1 MLNYLKKFTVDIFPS
16 VAATVIGAYIV
27 NHYIV
32 SRPGTDAPAAAVSAA
47 DSKGKTKPTTDA
59 NPEGTTTVSNL
70 PAAGV
75 KAKGIS
81 EKAIMEKNAAEQR
94 PAVAEKAQ
102 DKTDAKADAA
112 KAKADAA
119 KAETAK
125 AETAKADAKTDTRH
139 DAKSAETAAPREKEK
154 IRVVL
159 PSPIQPAASSAQ
171 PAAPAAAAP
180 APLAPAEIAATPAQ
194 EERRDANDLARAAIE
209 RLRSNGEGS
218 ARAPE
223 VARIPD
229 APKETSR
236 AETPKAEAP
245 KAESPRVAAAP
256 TLRPLPPPV
265 MISAPPIAGEPY
277 GQTTPQRPPYAAN
290 ADDPR
295 RPTPPAEIPLSR
307 PLDLRAEAA
316 EPSVRQRTEAA
327 AEEVLSTA
335 KSLFHAVLP
344 K

>member
-32 SRPGTDAPAAAVSAA
+32 SRPSAVAPAAAVSTADPRGKAKAA
-47 DSKGKTKPTTDA
+47 TDA
-59 NPEGTTTVSNL
+59 NPEGTTAVSNL

-75 KAKGIS
+75 KARGIS
-81 EKAIMEKNAAEQR
+81 EKAVMEKNAAEQR
-94 PAVAEKAQ
+94 PAVAEKVQ
-102 DKTDAKADAA
+102 EKAG
-112 KAKADAA
+112 AKADAA

-125 AETAKADAKTDTRH
+125 AETAKAETAKAETAKADAKTDAKH
-139 DAKSAETAAPREKEK
+139 DAKSTETAAPREKEK

-159 PSPIQPAASSAQ
+159 PSPIQPAASASA
-171 PAAPAAAAP
+171 PVVAAPNPVAPVETAAAP
-180 APLAPAEIAATPAQ
+180 APVQ

-209 RLRSNGEGS
+209 RLRLNGES
-218 ARAPE
+218 SPRAPE

-229 APKETSR
+229 APKE
-236 AETPKAEAP
+236 APKAEAP

-256 TLRPLPPPV
+256 ALRPLPPPV
-265 MISAPPIAGEPY
+265 MISAPPTAGEPY
-277 GQTTPQRPPYAAN
+277 GQAVPQRPPYAADG
-290 ADDPR
+290 AR

-307 PLDLRAEAA
+307 PLDLRAELA
-316 EPSVRQRTEAA
+316 EPSVRERTTAA

>member
-32 SRPGTDAPAAAVSAA
+32 SRPSADAPAAAVSAA
-47 DSKGKTKPTTDA
+47 DPKGKAKAATDA
-59 NPEGTTTVSNL
+59 NPEGTTAVSNL

-75 KAKGIS
+75 KARGIS
-81 EKAIMEKNAAEQR
+81 EKAVTEKNAAEQR
-94 PAVAEKAQ
+94 PAVAEKVQ
-102 DKTDAKADAA
+102 EKAG
-112 KAKADAA
+112 AKADAA
-119 KAETAK
+119 KAEAIKVETVK
-125 AETAKADAKTDTRH
+125 ADAKADAKH
-139 DAKSAETAAPREKEK
+139 DAKSTETAAPREKEK

-159 PSPIQPAASSAQ
+159 PSPIQPAASTSA
-171 PAAPAAAAP
+171 PVAAAPNPVAPVETAAAP
-180 APLAPAEIAATPAQ
+180 APAQ

-209 RLRSNGEGS
+209 RLRLNGEGS

-229 APKETSR
+229 TPKEAPR
-236 AETPKAEAP
+236 AEAP
-245 KAESPRVAAAP
+245 KAETPKVESPRIAAAP
-256 TLRPLPPPV
+256 ALRPLPPPV
-265 MISAPPIAGEPY
+265 MISTPPTAGEPY
-277 GQTTPQRPPYAAN
+277 GQAVPQRSPYAADG
-290 ADDPR
+290 AR

-307 PLDLRAEAA
+307 PLDLRAELA
-316 EPSVRQRTEAA
+316 EPSVRERTTAA

>member
-32 SRPGTDAPAAAVSAA
+32 SRPGTDAPAAAVSTA
-47 DSKGKTKPTTDA
+47 DSKGKAKATTDA
-59 NPEGTTTVSNL
+59 NPEGTTAVSNL

-75 KAKGIS
+75 KARGIS
-81 EKAIMEKNAAEQR
+81 EKAVMEKKAAEQR
-94 PAVAEKAQ
+94 PAAAEKAQ
-102 DKTDAKADAA
+102 EKADAKAET
-112 KAKADAA
+112 A

-139 DAKSAETAAPREKEK
+139 DAKSTETSAPREKEK

-159 PSPIQPAASSAQ
+159 PSPIQPAASAQ
-171 PAAPAAAAP
+171 APAASTHAPVAAAPNPVAPVDTAAAP
-180 APLAPAEIAATPAQ
+180 APVQ

-209 RLRSNGEGS
+209 RLRLNGEGTP
-218 ARAPE
+218 RAPE

-229 APKETSR
+229 ASRETPR
-236 AETPKAEAP
+236 AEAPKAEAP
-245 KAESPRVAAAP
+245 KAESPRVAVAP
-256 TLRPLPPPV
+256 VLRPLPPPV
-265 MISAPPIAGEPY
+265 MISAPPTAGEPY
-277 GQTTPQRPPYAAN
+277 GQAAPQRPPYVAN
-290 ADDPR
+290 VEDPR